1 MCRTNNAENLSTSVI
16 MNYDRTWEA
25 VNHSSYS
32 YYRSNPSNVSAVIMM
47 GTTATASSFITRM
60 YLSLSKMYYAKR
72 HGYDFSYMTSTE
84 FQEYFPQDLFK
95 VTNCLLAPITKN
107 FVLSLKLFPPCLRV
121 FRISRNDVS
130 IPIKSESNYRISIH
144 FNRSSVCVGN
154 KSSSDEI

>member
-95 VTNCLLAPITKN
+95 A
-107 FVLSLKLFPPCLRV
+107 
-121 FRISRNDVS
+121 RIQIR
-130 IPIKSESNYRISIH
+130 
-144 FNRSSVCVGN
+144 
-154 KSSSDEI
+154 